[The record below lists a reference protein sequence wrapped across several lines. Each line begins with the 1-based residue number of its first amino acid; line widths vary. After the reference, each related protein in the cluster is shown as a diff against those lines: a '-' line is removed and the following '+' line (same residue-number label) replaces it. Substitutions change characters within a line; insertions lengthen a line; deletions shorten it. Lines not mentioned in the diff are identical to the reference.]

1 MNRHAGSAHGLQ
13 MKPVAQAAL
22 AALVLWAAAWAAQA
36 QPPQGQ
42 PQDEFAARYAREVD
56 RRLEVPPD
64 VADEYAARLSAALAT
79 AAHREPQFAVLVD
92 RSASVQAVFLYG
104 GSPGGGWRLIG
115 ASPVSTG
122 LPGRIDYFETPVG
135 VFEHTLAN
143 PDFRAEGTRNKK
155 GIRGYGVAGM
165 RVYDFG
171 WASSPRTW
179 GTRGPGVMRLQMH
192 ATDRELL
199 EPWLGTRRS
208 KGCIRIP
215 ASLNLFIDRYG
226 LLDADYERAARE
238 GRPLW
243 VLRED
248 RSPTPWP
255 GRYLVIVDSGR
266 ATRPAWSPLP
276 GKRHPGPRAQEAS
289 RATC

>member
-1 MNRHAGSAHGLQ
+1 MVRAGLAYVPQ
-13 MKPVAQAAL
+13 MKLVPRAAVAAF
-22 AALVLWAAAWAAQA
+22 VLCAAAFAMPA
-36 QPPQGQ
+36 QPQVPE
-42 PQDEFAARYAREVD
+42 PHVEFAGRYAREVD
-56 RRLEVPPD
+56 RRLDVPPEIGE
-64 VADEYAARLSAALAT
+64 EYAARLAAALAQVV
-79 AAHREPQFAVLVD
+79 HREPQFAVLVD
-92 RSASVQAVFLYG
+92 RSPAVQAVFVYW
-104 GSPGGGWRLIG
+104 GSPGDRWRLVG
-115 ASPVSTG
+115 ASPTSTG
-122 LPGRIDYFETPVG
+122 LPGRFDYFETPVG

-143 PDFRAEGTRNKK
+143 PDFRAEGTRNKN
-155 GIRGYGVAGM
+155 GIRGYGARGM

-226 LLDADYERAARE
+226 LLDADYERAVRE
-238 GRPLW
+238 GRHLW

-276 GKRHPGPRAQEAS
+276 GKRRPGPRAQEAS
-289 RATC
+289 RGVC

>member
-1 MNRHAGSAHGLQ
+1 
-13 MKPVAQAAL
+13 MKLVPRAAF
-22 AALVLWAAAWAAQA
+22 AAFVLCAAAFATPA
-36 QPPQGQ
+36 QPQG
-42 PQDEFAARYAREVD
+42 PDPPVEFAGRYAREVD
-56 RRLEVPPD
+56 RRLEVPPEIGE
-64 VADEYAARLSAALAT
+64 EYAARLGAALAQVV
-79 AAHREPQFAVLVD
+79 HREPQFAVLVD
-92 RSASVQAVFLYG
+92 RSPAVQAVFVYW
-104 GSPGGGWRLIG
+104 GSPGDRWRLVG
-115 ASPVSTG
+115 ASPASTG
-122 LPGRIDYFETPVG
+122 LPGRFDYFETPVG

-143 PDFRAEGTRNKK
+143 PDFRAEGTRNKN
-155 GIRGYGVAGM
+155 GIRGYGARGM

-226 LLDADYERAARE
+226 LLDADYERIARE
-238 GRPLW
+238 GRHLW

-248 RSPTPWP
+248 RRPTPWP
-255 GRYLVIVDSGR
+255 GRYLVIVDSGH

-276 GKRHPGPRAQEAS
+276 GKRRPGPRAQEAT
-289 RATC
+289 RGVC